1 MTDYQ
6 AYLQSPLLPSQ
17 VVNLTKKA
25 AHNSAPILI
34 QGEHGTEK
42 ELVAKI
48 IHYTGDWKY
57 YRFFKIDC
65 RMLNEKTFYHQLFQ
79 LFKEINDGAVPATLF
94 LKEVGYLDHLSQL
107 RLLELMEDGI
117 FQDGTG
123 KKNIKNLRF
132 ISSTSEDLEEKV
144 TQGKFSEDLY
154 YRLKTLSIS
163 LPPLRERAK
172 EIPQIA
178 QFFLSQHAQ
187 RMGIKKVGISEKV
200 LNLLQSYW
208 WPGNLRELEHVILRS
223 AIFSDGEHLTEKDL
237 FFETENERNSF
248 IEFLK
253 KGEIKSSSFK
263 KNHRFGEQTTN
274 LLSLFFIEL
283 VHRIKNPLVSIK
295 TFTQLLREKFNDRE
309 FREQFY
315 RIVTEDIEKIDSL
328 LNGLLNYIRINTPI
342 EKANTVHSILE
353 ETLRRHG
360 PQLED
365 KKIKVFKKYE
375 KDLPEAI
382 IHDEQLRYI
391 LNTIFQY
398 ALPSIP
404 PRGSIGVLTKSILL
418 QKKMGNDKP
427 PSIQDGRYVEILI
440 VYTGFRK
447 STEPFKSVLG
457 IPMIE
462 KEEAIELELRLIKE
476 IIQKNQGLMKFEVDE
491 KKPRTLISLRFPV
504 ERRKVIYYQ
513 LPNI

>member
-1 MTDYQ
+1 
-6 AYLQSPLLPSQ
+6 
-17 VVNLTKKA
+17 
-25 AHNSAPILI
+25 
-34 QGEHGTEK
+34 
-42 ELVAKI
+42 
-48 IHYTGDWKY
+48 
-57 YRFFKIDC
+57 
-65 RMLNEKTFYHQLFQ
+65 
-79 LFKEINDGAVPATLF
+79 GAVPATIF
-94 LKEVGYLDHLSQL
+94 FKEVGYLDHLSQL
-107 RLLELMEDGI
+107 RLLDLMEDGI
-117 FQDGTG
+117 FQNGTG

-144 TQGKFSEDLY
+144 AQGKFSEDLY
-154 YRLKTLSIS
+154 YRLNTLSIYI
-163 LPPLRERAK
+163 PPLRERVK
-172 EIPQIA
+172 EIPKIA
-178 QFFLSQHAQ
+178 QFFLTQHAPK
-187 RMGIKKVGISEKV
+187 MKIKKVGISDKV
-200 LNLLQSYW
+200 LNLLQNYW

-223 AIFSDGEHLTEKDL
+223 ALFSEGDHLMEKDL
-237 FFETENERNSF
+237 LFETENEKNSF

-253 KGEIKSSSFK
+253 KGEIKPISNK
-263 KNHRFGEQTTN
+263 KNNYPEEKMAN

-295 TFTQLLREKFNDRE
+295 TFTQLLRDKFNDME

-342 EKANTVHSILE
+342 EKANTIHSILE
-353 ETLRRHG
+353 DTLRRHE
-360 PQLED
+360 PQLEN

-404 PRGSIGVLTKSILL
+404 PQGSIGLLTKSILL
-418 QKKMGNDKP
+418 QKETGNDKP
-427 PSIQDGRYVEILI
+427 PSIKDGRYVEILI
-440 VYTGFRK
+440 IYTGFKK
-447 STEPFKSVLG
+447 SVEPFKNVLG
-457 IPMIE
+457 IPVME

-476 IIQKNQGLMKFEVDE
+476 IIQRNRGIMKFEVDE

-504 ERRKVIYYQ
+504 ERRKVLYYQ